1 MAKKYLSPLNLLN
14 LTSDPGTAAEGD
26 FYWNSST
33 NRLRIYFDSAWA
45 DVSSNTAFTNAANTF
60 TTDQTIT
67 PATSLTG
74 LTINAAASSKG
85 LIVKA
90 NATTPGNLQE
100 WQNSAGTVLSY
111 FANNGQL
118 FLTQHTSITQ
128 GKGITWNNG
137 DNYIT
142 GLSGYHIQFT
152 TYDGTSAHNEAMRI
166 MGGSIASGGARVGI
180 GSTAPGSKLQVNT
193 AAVGEIGLIVRGIAS
208 QTAALQEWQNSS
220 GTVVA
225 SLAVDGAIRGNYLTN
240 NANTNPYLDISG
252 SSIVILNRN
261 TVGNTVFAIRGMA
274 SQSGNLQVW
283 QNSSL
288 TNLRSIN
295 SAGSEY
301 VHSSVVSPFNMYTE
315 VSNNNTLV
323 AVPNDIFADKLRF
336 RIGTYE
342 ASVDGTTSWTAGT
355 FQRELVDGRNDT
367 VVSLTT
373 ANKGHRWTWNAG
385 DISWSEFKYV
395 RLTTTYS
402 SPSTTYDLLVESSA
416 NGSTWTNQGSW
427 TGQSAYIS
435 KRIFAIGYTGG
446 DPYLR
451 ITLTNN
457 AMSAGIPL
465 ANIEAL
471 SIRPGDQGGAVS
483 GIEENLP
490 LWWNGDRSVRL
501 QPIVAT
507 GIPLVARGFTSQ
519 SANLTEWQNSA
530 ASVLASVDANGQGSF
545 KSTTLTA
552 SSSSGSALT
561 LVAAG
566 GQTADLFTT
575 AGGAKIPA
583 AGNYFIAPGIY
594 ATYLLKVDSGIATQV
609 AAVIKGFASQ
619 SADLTQWQ
627 NSSASVLAKIDA
639 SGNLTAASIV
649 KTSGTSAQ
657 FLKADGT
664 VDSSTYLTT
673 GTASSTYQPLDAD
686 LTAIAALASGTGLL
700 KNTAGTW
707 SLDTSSYLTTGTA
720 ASTYLPLT
728 GGTISSDLTITGS
741 LTVNG
746 TTTNLNSTNLVIE
759 DKNIIIADVATPSN
773 TTADGAGIT
782 IKGATDK
789 TFTWVNA
796 TGYLTSNVG
805 MEATS
810 FVKTS
815 GTSAQFL
822 KADGSVDS
830 ATYITAAQTFN
841 LGTTSI
847 ALNRAS
853 AAQSLTGITSID
865 GSAATLTTSRNIGDV
880 AFNGS
885 ANIVPTRMYF
895 KDTRSTNH
903 NPYAYGGVTLH
914 LKTNTTDSL
923 SDGGTYHGVLNLTHW
938 DDSSGGVDH
947 QIGLTDNGNM
957 HIRYST
963 GASSWSSWNKFVLA
977 DSTNTFTGQI
987 ISTRANSTTT
997 GDGQIY
1003 LNGATGN
1010 RIDFNTNGASAPAF
1024 TTRSVGTKIVLFP
1037 EIGASAVD
1045 YAIGIENSNV
1055 WFSTPLSTSARGFKW
1070 YGGTTERMSLR
1081 GDGTL
1086 SLNSTSLTLGNGS
1099 VTHQLGIVSGAAA
1112 NVGLVIRG
1120 AASQSG
1126 NLLEL
1131 QDSSGNNVMLV
1142 KPNSSI
1148 NARYFDGIAASGTYL
1163 DNLLVSNSLTMV
1175 GRSTTA
1181 VTAIVRGAASQTADL
1196 QQWQNSAGGNIT
1208 RIDTYG
1214 RLGITTSSLQN
1225 STGGFSQVS
1234 IVNANTTDVQL
1245 LVKAFASQTANLQ
1258 EWQSAG
1264 STTAVATL
1272 SPSGAFTAIT
1282 KSFDIPHP
1290 TKENMRLRYGSLEG
1304 PENGVYVRGRSKE
1317 DYICLPDYWAGL
1329 VDEDTI
1335 TVNITPIGKKQD
1347 IYVDS
1352 IEDNKVYLGGKI
1364 KEYFFTVYGE
1374 RKDVDKLLVEY

>member
-1 MAKKYLSPLNLLN
+1 M
-14 LTSDPGTAAEGD
+14 
-26 FYWNSST
+26 
-33 NRLRIYFDSAWA
+33 
-45 DVSSNTAFTNAANTF
+45 
-60 TTDQTIT
+60 
-67 PATSLTG
+67 
-74 LTINAAASSKG
+74 
-85 LIVKA
+85 
-90 NATTPGNLQE
+90 
-100 WQNSAGTVLSY
+100 
-111 FANNGQL
+111 
-118 FLTQHTSITQ
+118 
-128 GKGITWNNG
+128 
-137 DNYIT
+137 
-142 GLSGYHIQFT
+142 
-152 TYDGTSAHNEAMRI
+152 
-166 MGGSIASGGARVGI
+166 
-180 GSTAPGSKLQVNT
+180 
-193 AAVGEIGLIVRGIAS
+193 
-208 QTAALQEWQNSS
+208 
-220 GTVVA
+220 
-225 SLAVDGAIRGNYLTN
+225 
-240 NANTNPYLDISG
+240 
-252 SSIVILNRN
+252 
-261 TVGNTVFAIRGMA
+261 
-274 SQSGNLQVW
+274 
-283 QNSSL
+283 
-288 TNLRSIN
+288 
-295 SAGSEY
+295 
-301 VHSSVVSPFNMYTE
+301 
-315 VSNNNTLV
+315 
-323 AVPNDIFADKLRF
+323 
-336 RIGTYE
+336 
-342 ASVDGTTSWTAGT
+342 
-355 FQRELVDGRNDT
+355 
-367 VVSLTT
+367 
-373 ANKGHRWTWNAG
+373 
-385 DISWSEFKYV
+385 
-395 RLTTTYS
+395 
-402 SPSTTYDLLVESSA
+402 
-416 NGSTWTNQGSW
+416 
-427 TGQSAYIS
+427 
-435 KRIFAIGYTGG
+435 
-446 DPYLR
+446 
-451 ITLTNN
+451 
-457 AMSAGIPL
+457 
-465 ANIEAL
+465 
-471 SIRPGDQGGAVS
+471 
-483 GIEENLP
+483 
-490 LWWNGDRSVRL
+490 
-501 QPIVAT
+501 
-507 GIPLVARGFTSQ
+507 
-519 SANLTEWQNSA
+519 
-530 ASVLASVDANGQGSF
+530 
-545 KSTTLTA
+545 
-552 SSSSGSALT
+552 
-561 LVAAG
+561 
-566 GQTADLFTT
+566 
-575 AGGAKIPA
+575 
-583 AGNYFIAPGIY
+583 
-594 ATYLLKVDSGIATQV
+594 
-609 AAVIKGFASQ
+609 
-619 SADLTQWQ
+619 
-627 NSSASVLAKIDA
+627 
-639 SGNLTAASIV
+639 TAASFV

-657 FLKADGT
+657 FLKADGS

-759 DKNIIIADVATPSN
+759 DKNIIIADVATPTN

-815 GTSAQFL
+815 GTSSQFL

-947 QIGLTDNGNM
+947 QLGLTDNGNM

-987 ISTRANSTTT
+987 ISTRANNT
-997 GDGQIY
+997 GDGLGQIY

-1010 RIDFNTNGASAPAF
+1010 RIDFNANGVAAPSF
-1024 TTRSVGTKIVLFP
+1024 TTRSAGTKLNIYP
-1037 EIGASAVD
+1037 NISATSTD
-1045 YAIGIENSNV
+1045 FAIGYESNNM
-1055 WFSTPLSTSARGFKW
+1055 WLSTAQATSTFGFKW

-1086 SLNSTSLTLGNGS
+1086 SLNSTSSTLGNGS
-1099 VTHQLGIVSGAAA
+1099 VAHQLGIVSGVTT
-1112 NVGLVIRG
+1112 NVGLVVRSI
-1120 AASQSG
+1120 ASQAAD
-1126 NLLEL
+1126 LQQW
-1131 QDSSGNNVMLV
+1131 QDSSGNLYLHVSATGRLRSGVAIPESGWALNNSAYGAGVVGFIIRGATSQTANLQEWQDSAGTNVVFV
-1142 KPNSSI
+1142 KANGSVNS
-1148 NARYFDGIAASGTYL
+1148 RYFDSIAATGTYL
-1163 DNLLVSNSLTMV
+1163 DTNLVTNSLV
-1175 GRSTTA
+1175 ILGRSTSA
-1181 VTAIVRGAASQTADL
+1181 VTTIIRAAASQTADL
-1196 QQWQNSAGGNIT
+1196 QQWQNSAG
-1208 RIDTYG
+1208 
-1214 RLGITTSSLQN
+1214 TSVG
-1225 STGGFSQVS
+1225 TM
-1234 IVNANTTDVQL
+1234 
-1245 LVKAFASQTANLQ
+1245 
-1258 EWQSAG
+1258 SA
-1264 STTAVATL
+1264 
-1272 SPSGAFTAIT
+1272 SGAFTAIT